1 MTEEYFV
8 RVIAICIIFFIIF
21 AIRGIFACTHY
32 LNKMYVIPAKENHTK
47 KLEKY
52 IKYLRE
58 CDKKGK
64 TPLSYKL
71 WKLAYATHK

>member
-8 RVIAICIIFFIIF
+8 RVIAICIIFLVIF
-21 AIRGIFACTHY
+21 AIRGISACMHY
-32 LNKMYVIPAKENHTK
+32 LNKRYVTPAKENHK
-47 KLEKY
+47 RNLEKY
-52 IKYLRE
+52 RKYLRE

-64 TPLSYKL
+64 APLSYKL